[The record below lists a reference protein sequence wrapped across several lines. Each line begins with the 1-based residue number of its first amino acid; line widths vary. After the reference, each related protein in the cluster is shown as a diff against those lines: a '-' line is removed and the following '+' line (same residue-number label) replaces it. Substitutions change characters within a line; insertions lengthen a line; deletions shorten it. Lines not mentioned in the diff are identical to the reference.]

1 MNEIATSKSYHHGN
15 LRAELLDTAIEQLR
29 EAGVEDL
36 SLRALARAIGV
47 SQTAP
52 YRHFGDKSELLAAMA
67 TCGYRDLLDALRRAG
82 AATGDCP
89 QEQLFAFAHAYVD
102 YAARNPQ
109 LFKLMFGP
117 AVQPTVNIPS
127 CVKPVATPCNWCRTS
142 CSAAWTAAYFDTLMT
157 SPIWLMPHGPVFM
170 ACPHCSL
177 MRRTCSNATLIC
189 SARSTWASVFSWTA
203 SVPPSPEHLAN
214 GKRQRDYSGEKH
226 SVRGSRRREDH
237 AANDVAF

>member
-1 MNEIATSKSYHHGN
+1 MNDLATSKSYHHGN

-52 YRHFGDKSELLAAMA
+52 YRHFADKSELLAAMA
-67 TCGYRDLLDALRRAG
+67 TSGYRDLLEALRQAG
-82 AATGDCP
+82 SATSDCP

-117 AVQPTVNIPS
+117 AVQPTVKHPELRAASRDTLQLVQDILQRGVDSGVFHLVDDSTYMAN
-127 CVKPVATPCNWCRTS
+127 
-142 CSAAWTAAYFDTLMT
+142 AAWSSIYGLSTLLVDAPDLFERYIDLQRQVDLGVRIFLDGL
-157 SPIWLMPHGPVFM
+157 SPNI
-170 ACPHCSL
+170 
-177 MRRTCSNATLIC
+177 
-189 SARSTWASVFSWTA
+189 
-203 SVPPSPEHLAN
+203 E
-214 GKRQRDYSGEKH
+214 
-226 SVRGSRRREDH
+226 
-237 AANDVAF
+237 

>member
-1 MNEIATSKSYHHGN
+1 MNDIATSKSYHHGN

-36 SLRALARAIGV
+36 SLRALARAVGV

-67 TCGYRDLLDALRRAG
+67 TCGYRDLLDALRQAG

-117 AVQPTVNIPS
+117 AVQPTVKYPELREASRDTLQLVQDILQRGVDSGVFRHVDDIAYMAN
-127 CVKPVATPCNWCRTS
+127 
-142 CSAAWTAAYFDTLMT
+142 AAWSSIYGLSTLLVDAPDLFERYIDLQRQVDLGVRIFLDGL
-157 SPIWLMPHGPVFM
+157 SP
-170 ACPHCSL
+170 
-177 MRRTCSNATLIC
+177 
-189 SARSTWASVFSWTA
+189 SA
-203 SVPPSPEHLAN
+203 E
-214 GKRQRDYSGEKH
+214 
-226 SVRGSRRREDH
+226 
-237 AANDVAF
+237 